1 MGAVRYAGRGMW
13 VARDRD
19 GQPQRAWARVFMG
32 SAVCRLRET
41 CVAHGLQKTEF
52 PIFDVL
58 GSLMTA
64 RHPATICEW
73 FRGDMGVHWKDVLG
87 EQRKPKGWRYVSRRL
102 SRVR

>member
-1 MGAVRYAGRGMW
+1 MRGAVCEGLWTVIDNRSVPGHGGLWVRRFVDCAGFSS
-13 VARDRD
+13 
-19 GQPQRAWARVFMG
+19 PWA
-32 SAVCRLRET
+32 T
-41 CVAHGLQKTEF
+41 KTGF
-52 PIFDVL
+52 PIFDVFGL
-58 GSLMTA
+58 QMTA